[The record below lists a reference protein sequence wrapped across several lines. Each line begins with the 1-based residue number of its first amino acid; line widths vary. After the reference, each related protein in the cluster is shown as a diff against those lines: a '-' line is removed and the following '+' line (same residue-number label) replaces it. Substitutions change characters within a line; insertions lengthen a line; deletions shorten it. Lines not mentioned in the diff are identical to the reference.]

1 MDKVLLVVGGV
12 PVTLAWT
19 MLGLLA
25 LLVLLGMVTAGRVA
39 RGARERAAE
48 AALMAERQR
57 EIDDKMAELGRIQSE
72 MTGRMQTIGEVF
84 GNRQADLVRLLAE
97 RLDVLQR
104 RVGEG
109 LTQNVQQTTENLSK
123 LNERLAVIDA
133 AQKRLSDLTGEVLTL
148 KDVLSNKQARGAF
161 GQGRMEAIVRDG
173 LPAGA
178 YDFQFTLSNRARPDC
193 VVRLPG
199 DSRLLAI
206 DAKFPLEGFSA
217 LRAARDDEARKSA
230 LARVRGD
237 VTKHVK
243 DIAERYLLPGETQD
257 VALMFVPSEAIYS
270 DLVETF
276 DDVVQKAHRARVVI
290 VSPTLMMMAISVA
303 QAILRDSRMRD
314 EAQAIQAEVG
324 KLVNDVRMLT
334 ERAAKLEIH
343 FRQAHE
349 DLSGIGAASA
359 RIARRGERIEQ
370 MDFSREPEASPPI
383 GLARGAE

>member
-1 MDKVLLVVGGV
+1 MPNPNVPLVVLDGV
-12 PVTLAWT
+12 PVFLPEALGAALAA
-19 MLGLLA
+19 LGLFLLLTLIA
-25 LLVLLGMVTAGRVA
+25 LWRAAAA
-39 RGARERAAE
+39 RRRERDLADERQEAIE
-48 AALMAERQR
+48 GRLAALASAN
-57 EIDDKMAELGRIQSE
+57 AELSGRLSGMGDWLGAGIESQTRR
-72 MTGRMQTIGEVF
+72 TG
-84 GNRQADLVRLLAE
+84 
-97 RLDVLQR
+97 
-104 RVGEG
+104 
-109 LTQNVQQTTENLSK
+109 ENLGK

-133 AQKRLSDLTGEVLTL
+133 AQARLTEMTREVVSL
-148 KDVLSNKQARGAF
+148 KDILANKQARGAF

>member
-1 MDKVLLVVGGV
+1 M
-12 PVTLAWT
+12 TEW
-19 MLGLLA
+19 LG
-25 LLVLLGMVTAGRVA
+25 AGIENSDAPR
-39 RGARERAAE
+39 
-48 AALMAERQR
+48 
-57 EIDDKMAELGRIQSE
+57 
-72 MTGRMQTIGEVF
+72 TG
-84 GNRQADLVRLLAE
+84 
-97 RLDVLQR
+97 
-104 RVGEG
+104 
-109 LTQNVQQTTENLSK
+109 ENLGS

-133 AQKRLSDLTGEVLTL
+133 AQARLTEMTREVVSL
-148 KDVLSNKQARGAF
+148 KDILANKQARGAF

-193 VVRLPG
+193 VIRLPG
-199 DSRLLAI
+199 DARLLAV

-217 LRAARDDEARKSA
+217 LRAARDDETRKSA
-230 LARVRGD
+230 LARVRAD

-270 DLVETF
+270 DLVEHL

-303 QAILRDSRMRD
+303 QAILRDARMRD

-324 KLVNDVRMLT
+324 RLVNDVRMLT
-334 ERAAKLEIH
+334 ERAAKLETH
-343 FRQAHE
+343 FRQAQE

-359 RIARRGERIEQ
+359 RIARRGERIES
-370 MDFSREPEASPPI
+370 MDFSREGEPGEVVK
-383 GLARGAE
+383 LARGAE